1 MQLLVENS
9 LESNRSLEVL
19 DLRQNCLSPM
29 CAPAL
34 ERLVRNNSTLQV
46 LCLPFNRIQDDGA
59 AAIAVAL
66 PYNRS
71 LTELDLR
78 SCSIGN
84 QGMVK
89 VADAMAAASTVAKT
103 HVWGNGF
110 GLSAAAAWHGL
121 VQRKVDSQLAFW
133 MDIEPYEVDGVLM
146 VAYAN
151 D

>member
-1 MQLLVENS
+1 MQLLVECG

-19 DLRQNCLSPM
+19 DMRGNCLSPM
-29 CAPAL
+29 CAPSL
-34 ERLVRNNSTLQV
+34 ERLVRNNATLQV
-46 LCLPFNRIQDDGA
+46 LCLPFNQVQDDGA
-59 AAIAVAL
+59 AAIANAL

-71 LTELDLR
+71 LAELDLR
-78 SCSIGN
+78 SCSIGD

-89 VADAMAAASTVAKT
+89 LADAMAAASSVGKA

-110 GLSAAAAWHGL
+110 GLSAAAAWRD
-121 VQRKVDSQLAFW
+121 VAQRKVDSELPFW
-133 MDIEPYEVDGVLM
+133 MDIEPYEVDGAPM